1 MARDRDHALANEPE
15 VAWLL
20 SFYRNVDQA
29 YHSLADLSSH
39 RDQGLRPA
47 QHLLRVVQQ
56 MYESGTSQSL
66 ELTSEARVDLADL
79 GVRPR

>member
-1 MARDRDHALANEPE
+1 MARDRDHAPANERE

-20 SFYRNVDQA
+20 SFYPVDQA
-29 YHSLADLSSH
+29 YDSLADLSSH

-56 MYESGTSQSL
+56 MYESGASQSL

>member
-1 MARDRDHALANEPE
+1 MARDRDHAPANERE

-20 SFYRNVDQA
+20 SFYPVDQA

-56 MYESGTSQSL
+56 MYESGASQSL